1 MRRVCP
7 VELKFD
13 TAIERAK
20 ESLRKSRQRHNESL
34 ESNRQQA
41 SQTPTQ
47 SATQPPSHSSRR

>member
-20 ESLRKSRQRHNESL
+20 ESLRKFRQRNNESI
-34 ESNRQQA
+34 EDRRQQA
-41 SQTPTQ
+41 GQAPTQ
-47 SATQPPSHSSRR
+47 TATKPPLHSSRR

>member
-20 ESLRKSRQRHNESL
+20 ESLRKFRQRNNESI
-34 ESNRQQA
+34 EDRRQQA
-41 SQTPTQ
+41 GQAPTHT
-47 SATQPPSHSSRR
+47 ATHPPLHSSRR